1 MGPRYRIDG
10 YKVKYLYHQIA
21 NIFLILMDH
30 DEKYI
35 YIKTNNK
42 RTQQE
47 IAHLT
52 SIDRLSWVDG
62 SKMLKVS
69 YLYNYKCCIG
79 KEPGKIRSPYQ
90 ISYVSHKCERGS
102 IEWVFCKA
110 GSKAATMRVTE
121 VSGVLT
127 KSMVSS
133 LSLQRLAKCSMTLG
147 AEVPM
152 SFQATQYT
160 YVYIVAVNQKCN
172 SSTFTM
178 FQGIVKSLISPKV

>member
-21 NIFLILMDH
+21 NIFILMDH

-52 SIDRLSWVDG
+52 SMDRLSWVDG

-69 YLYNYKCCIG
+69 YL
-79 KEPGKIRSPYQ
+79 
-90 ISYVSHKCERGS
+90 
-102 IEWVFCKA
+102 
-110 GSKAATMRVTE
+110 VTN
-121 VSGVLT
+121 
-127 KSMVSS
+127 
-133 LSLQRLAKCSMTLG
+133 
-147 AEVPM
+147 
-152 SFQATQYT
+152 
-160 YVYIVAVNQKCN
+160 VA
-172 SSTFTM
+172 
-178 FQGIVKSLISPKV
+178 